1 MSSYRSDGGRMW
13 TPKESMSQPEDA
25 RSMKAPGRSIT
36 GGASFLRIPRS
47 RIARP
52 TNTSSGIGGE
62 SSVSDAAEHR
72 QEMAPY
78 SKTPN
83 PISSHGLR
91 PSLLPR
97 PTGSLSSRPQRPPS
111 STVSPSTT
119 GPSMPPSTV
128 QTTPTT
134 PAPPSTSKFGIL
146 KDRPRNVLRRKS
158 PTIGQQVQRNEPLSG
173 PSAAGPPP
181 SSAQPNLRVDT
192 GPKTPQPQSRPQ
204 GEEAASM
211 LPSRFPE
218 TKAKG
223 GSSTHRIPKELAGL
237 LNTHNLPPP
246 TPNFASASSPST
258 RYSESPGVWSRES
271 TPTSL
276 SSYSPGIVYPTK
288 VGHHL
293 RQQSPIYVRPPM
305 PSRPVAASPQAERIE
320 TKGPKSQSLDK
331 TEAPS
336 LPPSQTG
343 KVEQGETAGIKSPA
357 KSPGPPRGLP
367 PRKSSMKSNS
377 SKSKQDDNE
386 NQKREQER
394 EVEEAEK
401 AIFDYRSHGETIVTS
416 STPSVTPPSRPSR
429 DGTDKLELKPSPV
442 VQSNLAV
449 LRTTGHK
456 RRESAEN
463 VSSAARPR
471 PHPVGAAAASVESMH
486 SRIPSRTTTPSG
498 IPTRST
504 KTSTEPKEK
513 KEITKTSTK
522 RFGIFTKTSKTELDG
537 SNSSR
542 ADRPTRKGPAAG
554 TGHEGYGKYGHRGRK
569 SSVSSNSSVRGRST
583 STTRSVSR
591 SISSTKSSGN
601 GRQELDIDD
610 FLLNRLEPVFITGG
624 GMDRAGHIRTHS
636 EQSVSNV
643 SSVSS
648 VSLTST
654 SNLTGYTKSP
664 YQPGYSTDSI
674 ASSAGAFGQSSES
687 VVSERDRHMAMQ
699 VESQRRNP
707 VLANLHSI
715 YGSQKFFTKD
725 ATKSTGSVKSA
736 STKPLPSGHGY
747 SSSLTALPQTRSAVS
762 ASKDERATQER
773 NTTKKLPRQ
782 WKSSKWNFF
791 QRSRAT
797 DRKEPHP
804 APAATPATELHATIS
819 VVQTNRQVAHY
830 ALLDNDTDSLE
841 DILHQIE
848 ESPPTEGEEMV
859 SPADIPAGLLNIENR
874 RCPSIL
880 LPPTPKL
887 QAEFNKE
894 GPSSPKVFFSKESPS
909 VQQEEKNQAP
919 RPYRLMPVGRIP
931 QVVSRRDREHIP
943 AQQSFSRP
951 FSRDEAPSLAVTA
964 NSQPV
969 QQNTSSR
976 PPLGI
981 QTHGIPSGP
990 FQDTAKPFSAPT
1002 PGDGLNFLT
1011 GPYSDDEF
1019 LRFSPVKGSELSGSS
1034 SSEGKLSLEAVTTL
1048 NLEPGSQPAEDEVWD
1063 EYNDL
1068 IDNISPETSKEP
1080 NAGESNTGERF
1091 QLATMA
1097 SKTLQAELNAHN
1109 ESTAL
1114 PSPTESSSRT
1124 VVPASAR
1131 SSASSVRLR
1140 RSRIASATHSSI
1152 TPSVQPSNSEPTAN
1166 YGDEGK
1172 KGADSAQFNVPSIS
1186 TRAGDETIVPRS
1198 PSPLASTNLETP
1210 RRRNTIL
1217 FDIAERDREGTT
1229 AQTNLRSGSLMASRW
1244 LSFGRV
1250 LFSPAHNHVNSRD
1263 QESILVID
1271 GLGNDDWSLYC
1282 ALTYPNATVYNLNIG
1297 SSPSASTHPDGWQPP
1312 DNYRVTYHP
1321 NTEDPFPFQKGF
1333 FAVCILRFPAACSEA
1348 AQKNIISECKRV
1360 LRPGGYLEMSILDL
1374 DLVGMGN
1381 RTRRAVRMLKERI
1394 YLADPIISLRS
1405 ASDSIQRLLGRCGFD
1420 NLNRCM
1426 VRVPVAGTIV
1436 GSSDSS
1442 SSSNPSSSAA
1452 LATTSAG
1459 YSPQMSRKEQRTP
1472 HRSASDDGNVS
1483 LGDLLS
1489 GSPSSS
1495 NDESIAKI
1503 VTKVGRWWYTRC
1515 YEIPVLPDGDLD
1527 RSIWADK
1534 KLLRE
1539 CQKRG
1544 TGFRLMIAYAQKPS
1558 EKRRTASV

>member
-1 MSSYRSDGGRMW
+1 M
-13 TPKESMSQPEDA
+13 PQLEDA
-25 RSMKAPGRSIT
+25 RSIKAPGRSIA
-36 GGASFLRIPRS
+36 GSASFLRIPRS
-47 RIARP
+47 HIARP
-52 TNTSSGIGGE
+52 TNTPTGIGGE

-72 QEMAPY
+72 QEMAPC

-83 PISSHGLR
+83 TVSSNGSR

-97 PTGSLSSRPQRPPS
+97 PTGSFSSRPQRPPS
-111 STVSPSTT
+111 STVSPSTA
-119 GPSMPPSTV
+119 GPSMPPSAV
-128 QTTPTT
+128 QTTS
-134 PAPPSTSKFGIL
+134 APPSTSKFGIS
-146 KDRPRNVLRRKS
+146 KDHTRNVLRRKA
-158 PTIGQQVQRNEPLSG
+158 PTIGRQQVQRNETLSG
-173 PSAAGPPP
+173 PSGVGPAP

-204 GEEAASM
+204 LEEVASM
-211 LPSRFPE
+211 LPLRLPE
-218 TKAKG
+218 AKAKG
-223 GSSTHRIPKELAGL
+223 ESSTHRIPKELAGL
-237 LNTHNLPPP
+237 LDTNNLPPP

-276 SSYSPGIVYPTK
+276 SSYSPGIVYPTR

-305 PSRPVAASPQAERIE
+305 PSKPVAASPQAEKIE
-320 TKGPKSQSLDK
+320 TKGLKSQSPDRIA
-331 TEAPS
+331 APS
-336 LPPSQTG
+336 LPSSLTG
-343 KVEQGETAGIKSPA
+343 KVGQGETAGIKSPA
-357 KSPGPPRGLP
+357 KSPGPPRSPP
-367 PRKSSMKSNS
+367 PRKSSTQFKSPEL
-377 SKSKQDDNE
+377 KQGDDE
-386 NQKREQER
+386 NKQREEER
-394 EVEEAEK
+394 KVEEAEK
-401 AIFDYRSHGETIVTS
+401 AIFDYRSHGETTA
-416 STPSVTPPSRPSR
+416 TPPAPSVTPPLRPSR

-463 VSSAARPR
+463 VPSAARPR
-471 PHPVGAAAASVESMH
+471 PHPVGTAAASADSLH

-498 IPTRST
+498 IPTRSM

-513 KEITKTSTK
+513 KEITKKTSTR
-522 RFGIFTKTSKTELDG
+522 RFGIFTKRSKTELDG
-537 SNSSR
+537 SNYSR
-542 ADRPTRKGPAAG
+542 ADKPTRKGPAAG

-583 STTRSVSR
+583 STTRSASKSV
-591 SISSTKSSGN
+591 SSTKSSGN
-601 GRQELDIDD
+601 SRLEQDIDD
-610 FLLNRLEPVFITGG
+610 FLLNRLEPVVITGG
-624 GMDRAGHIRTHS
+624 GMDGASHIRTHS

-654 SNLTGYTKSP
+654 SNLTGYTKTP
-664 YQPGYSTDSI
+664 YHGYSTESL
-674 ASSAGAFGQSSES
+674 ASSAGAFGQSTES
-687 VVSERDRHMAMQ
+687 VVSERDHHMAMQ

-707 VLANLHSI
+707 VLVNRNSI
-715 YGSQKFFTKD
+715 YGSQNLSMKD
-725 ATKSTGSVKSA
+725 ATKSTGSVNTASAKSL
-736 STKPLPSGHGY
+736 SSGHGY

-762 ASKDERATQER
+762 ASKNERATQDR
-773 NTTKKLPRQ
+773 NTIKKLPKQ
-782 WKSSKWNFF
+782 GKSSKWNFF

-797 DRKEPHP
+797 DRKEPPP

-819 VVQTNRQVAHY
+819 VVPTSRQVAHY

-848 ESPPTEGEEMV
+848 ESPPTEGEEMA
-859 SPADIPAGLLNIENR
+859 SPADIPAGLNIKKR
-874 RCPSIL
+874 RCQSIL

-887 QAEFNKE
+887 QAEFNKG
-894 GPSSPKVFFSKESPS
+894 GPSSPKVFFSKEPPTI
-909 VQQEEKNQAP
+909 QQEKNQAP
-919 RPYRLMPVGRIP
+919 RPSRLMPVGRIP
-931 QVVSRRDREHIP
+931 QVISRRDREHKP

-951 FSRDEAPSLAVTA
+951 FCRDEAPSLAVTA
-964 NSQPV
+964 NCQPG
-969 QQNTSSR
+969 QQYTFSR

-981 QTHGIPSGP
+981 QTDVIPSGP
-990 FQDTAKPFSAPT
+990 FRPEHDTAKPFSAPAS
-1002 PGDGLNFLT
+1002 GDGLNFLT
-1011 GPYSDDEF
+1011 GPYSNNEF

-1034 SSEGKLSLEAVTTL
+1034 SSEGKLSLEAVTAV
-1048 NLEPGSQPAEDEVWD
+1048 NLEQGPLPTEDEVWD
-1063 EYNDL
+1063 EYDDL
-1068 IDNISPETSKEP
+1068 IDSISPETSKAP
-1080 NAGESNTGERF
+1080 NPGESNTGERF

-1109 ESTAL
+1109 DSTTL

-1124 VVPASAR
+1124 IVPASAR
-1131 SSASSVRLR
+1131 SSVSSVRLR
-1140 RSRIASATHSSI
+1140 RSRIVSALHSSI
-1152 TPSVQPSNSEPTAN
+1152 TPSAQPSYSELIAN

-1172 KGADSAQFNVPSIS
+1172 KGADSAHLDVPSTS
-1186 TRAGDETIVPRS
+1186 TRAGDQIVVPRS
-1198 PSPLASTNLETP
+1198 PSPLASTNFEAS
-1210 RRRNTIL
+1210 RHRNTIL

-1263 QESILVID
+1263 QERILVID
-1271 GLGNDDWSLYC
+1271 GLGNDDWSFYC

-1312 DNYRVTYHP
+1312 DNYHVTYHP
-1321 NTEDPFPFQKGF
+1321 SIEDPFPFQKSF
-1333 FAVCILRFPAACSEA
+1333 FAVCILRFPAACSEV
-1348 AQKNIISECKRV
+1348 AQSNIISECKRV

-1374 DLVGMGN
+1374 DLVSMGN
-1381 RTRRAVRMLKERI
+1381 WTRRAVRMLKERI
-1394 YLADPIISLRS
+1394 YLADPNISLRS

-1426 VRVPVAGTIV
+1426 VRVPVAGIIV
-1436 GSSDSS
+1436 ESSDS

-1452 LATTSAG
+1452 AATTTAG
-1459 YSPQMSRKEQRTP
+1459 YSPEMSRKEQRTQ
-1472 HRSASDDGNVS
+1472 HRSASDDGNMS

-1544 TGFRLMIAYAQKPS
+1544 TGFRLLIAYAQKPS

>member
-1 MSSYRSDGGRMW
+1 M
-13 TPKESMSQPEDA
+13 
-25 RSMKAPGRSIT
+25 
-36 GGASFLRIPRS
+36 
-47 RIARP
+47 
-52 TNTSSGIGGE
+52 
-62 SSVSDAAEHR
+62 SDAAEHR
-72 QEMAPY
+72 QEMAPC

-83 PISSHGLR
+83 PVSSNGLR

-119 GPSMPPSTV
+119 GPSMPPFAV
-128 QTTPTT
+128 QTTS
-134 PAPPSTSKFGIL
+134 APPSTSKFGIS

-173 PSAAGPPP
+173 PSGAGLAP

-192 GPKTPQPQSRPQ
+192 GPKTPQPQSRSQ
-204 GEEAASM
+204 GEEVASII
-211 LPSRFPE
+211 PSRFPE
-218 TKAKG
+218 AKAKG
-223 GSSTHRIPKELAGL
+223 ESSTYRIPKEFAGL
-237 LNTHNLPPP
+237 LNTHNLPQPA
-246 TPNFASASSPST
+246 PNFASASSPST

-288 VGHHL
+288 AGHHL

-305 PSRPVAASPQAERIE
+305 PSRPVAASSQAERIE
-320 TKGPKSQSLDK
+320 TKGLKSQSLDK
-331 TEAPS
+331 TGAPS
-336 LPPSQTG
+336 LPSSLTG

-357 KSPGPPRGLP
+357 KSPGPPRSPP
-367 PRKSSMKSNS
+367 PRKSSMKFNS
-377 SKSKQDDNE
+377 SKSKQGDNE
-386 NQKREQER
+386 NKKREEER
-394 EVEEAEK
+394 KVEGAEK
-401 AIFDYRSHGETIVTS
+401 AIFDYRSHGKTTAS
-416 STPSVTPPSRPSR
+416 PPAPSVTPPSRPSR

-471 PHPVGAAAASVESMH
+471 PHPVGAAAASVDSMH

-513 KEITKTSTK
+513 NEITKKTSTK
-522 RFGIFTKTSKTELDG
+522 RFGIFTKKSKTELDG

-542 ADRPTRKGPAAG
+542 ADKPTRKGPAAG

-583 STTRSVSR
+583 STTRSVSK

-601 GRQELDIDD
+601 GRQEQDIDD
-610 FLLNRLEPVFITGG
+610 FLLNRLEPVVITGG
-624 GMDRAGHIRTHS
+624 GVDGAGHIRTHS

-654 SNLTGYTKSP
+654 SNLTGYTRSP
-664 YQPGYSTDSI
+664 YQPGYSTDSL
-674 ASSAGAFGQSSES
+674 ASSAGAFGQSTES

-707 VLANLHSI
+707 VLVNRNSI
-715 YGSQKFFTKD
+715 YGSQNLFMKD
-725 ATKSTGSVKSA
+725 ATKSTGSVNTASAKS
-736 STKPLPSGHGY
+736 LPPGHGY

-762 ASKDERATQER
+762 SSKDERATQER
-773 NTTKKLPRQ
+773 NTTKKLPKQ
-782 WKSSKWNFF
+782 GKSSKWNFF

-797 DRKEPHP
+797 DRKEPPP

-819 VVQTNRQVAHY
+819 VVPTNRQVAHY

-859 SPADIPAGLLNIENR
+859 SPADIPAGLNIKK
-874 RCPSIL
+874 RCCQSIL
-880 LPPTPKL
+880 LPPTPKI

-909 VQQEEKNQAP
+909 VQQEEKNQEP

-931 QVVSRRDREHIP
+931 QVVSRRDREHKP

-951 FSRDEAPSLAVTA
+951 FCRDEAPSLAVTA

-969 QQNTSSR
+969 QQYTSSR

-990 FQDTAKPFSAPT
+990 FQDTAKPFSAPA
-1002 PGDGLNFLT
+1002 PGDGLKFLT

-1048 NLEPGSQPAEDEVWD
+1048 NPEPGSQPAEDEVWD
-1063 EYNDL
+1063 EYDDL
-1068 IDNISPETSKEP
+1068 IDNISPETSKDL
-1080 NAGESNTGERF
+1080 NTGESNTGERF

-1124 VVPASAR
+1124 IVPASAR

-1140 RSRIASATHSSI
+1140 RSRIVSALHSSI
-1152 TPSVQPSNSEPTAN
+1152 TPSAQPSYSELIAN

-1172 KGADSAQFNVPSIS
+1172 ESADSAHLNVPSMS
-1186 TRAGDETIVPRS
+1186 TRAGDQIIVPRS
-1198 PSPLASTNLETP
+1198 PSPLASTNFETS
-1210 RRRNTIL
+1210 RHRNTIL

-1250 LFSPAHNHVNSRD
+1250 LFSPAHCHVNSRD

-1271 GLGNDDWSLYC
+1271 GLGNDDWSFYC

-1312 DNYRVTYHP
+1312 DNYHVTYHP
-1321 NTEDPFPFQKGF
+1321 SIEDPFPFQKSF
-1333 FAVCILRFPAACSEA
+1333 FAVCILRFPAACSEV
-1348 AQKNIISECKRV
+1348 AQNNIISECKRV

-1374 DLVGMGN
+1374 DLVSMGN

-1394 YLADPIISLRS
+1394 YLADPNISLRS

-1426 VRVPVAGTIV
+1426 VRVPVAGMIV
-1436 GSSDSS
+1436 GSSDS

-1452 LATTSAG
+1452 TATTSAG
-1459 YSPQMSRKEQRTP
+1459 YSPQMSRKEQRTQN
-1472 HRSASDDGNVS
+1472 RSASDDGNVS

-1544 TGFRLMIAYAQKPS
+1544 TGFRLLIAYAQKPS